1 MSSPRPRALV
11 LAILAAM
18 IAALLSPIAA
28 TPATAATTASIS
40 GTVTVPAGQDVTKV
54 MVRLSACD
62 TARIYCTSPSTS
74 PAANGAYSFG
84 SLPAGTYNL
93 YFNGNNAVNVQ
104 PQSQSGSLTDGQAT
118 TANANLVLGAVLTGK
133 AIVPAGV
140 DPSLIPAN
148 AISPREYRTTKLKAD
163 GTFQLI
169 GLIPGQTQV
178 SFDATGTVPTTYYP
192 GVPSKATA
200 QKVTVVAGQ
209 TAQLNDVTL
218 PVGAYISGTVT
229 PPQGVTWAYTFR
241 GVSALSAGTPDQ
253 FNSGGT
259 DEVSSSTAPDG
270 TYTIG
275 PLWPGDHILQFN
287 GSGYQSPNYTSPIYF
302 ATQWSGG
309 ATSPGNAT
317 KVTLVSGQTAA
328 GINAAMALGG
338 TISGKT
344 VPSSASLA
352 NNGNSVYTTVDV
364 WDANGYKVA
373 GSGSGAGSPY
383 SASGLGAGSYRV
395 AFNRSSGYSTD
406 EAQFYQGLHESA
418 GLASGTTVSVMA
430 GQTTT
435 LADAQL
441 VQGGVFIG
449 QVLDQ
454 NGAPLK
460 GVQIDAS
467 APDGS
472 LVTRSATTDANGIFN
487 IAGLT
492 SASYKL
498 EVNAD
503 GSAPSVGVLYSGNT
517 TDSSNATTIA
527 ATVGSTINV
536 GTLSYAP
543 AAPAGVPGGS
553 VAISPTRFLDT
564 RISNTPLPSGGTV
577 SFQAAGVN
585 GIPIDASAV
594 VVNLTATQ
602 THDAGFLTA
611 YASGSEKPN
620 ASNVNYGPGQ
630 TVPNLAVVPVGPDGK
645 ITIANTSF
653 GSTQVIADV
662 SAYYRGGTPAEAGS
676 FAPLAPTRFLDTR
689 NSSGPVSSGG
699 TVSFQVGGVKG
710 IPANASA
717 VVVNLTVTQPNS
729 FGFLTAYASGSA
741 KPVSSNVNYAGGQTV
756 PNLAV
761 VPVGPDGKVTIA
773 NTESGPYSSV
783 QIIADVSGYF
793 LPGTPATSGA
803 FGPVT
808 PARALDTRASS
819 GPVPAGG
826 TVSFQAAGAHGV
838 PANAA
843 GVWVNLTVTETTS
856 FGFLTGYASGST
868 KPGSSNVNYA
878 TGQTVPNMAY
888 LPIGADGKV
897 TIANTESA
905 PGSSAQIIAD
915 ISGYQLK

>member
-1 MSSPRPRALV
+1 
-11 LAILAAM
+11 M
-18 IAALLSPIAA
+18 IAALFSPVAA
-28 TPATAATTASIS
+28 IPATAATTASIS

-62 TARIYCTSPSTS
+62 TTRTYCTSPSTS
-74 PAANGAYSFG
+74 PAANGSYSFG
-84 SLPAGTYNL
+84 SLPAGTYNV

-104 PQSQSGSLTDGQAT
+104 PQRQSGSLTDGQAT
-118 TANANLVLGAVLTGK
+118 TANANLVLGAILTGR

-178 SFDATGTVPTTYYP
+178 SFNATGNVPTTYYP
-192 GVPSKATA
+192 GAPSKATA

-229 PPQGVTWAYTFR
+229 PPQGVSWGYTYT
-241 GVSALSAGTPDQ
+241 GVSALYAGTLDQ
-253 FNSGGT
+253 FNSGGI

-275 PLWPGDHILQFN
+275 PLWPGDHILQFY
-287 GSGYQSPNYTSPIYF
+287 GSGYVSPNYTNPIYF

-317 KVTLVSGQTAA
+317 KVTVNAGQTVP
-328 GINAAMALGG
+328 GINASMALGG
-338 TISGKT
+338 TVSGKI

-352 NNGNSVYTTVDV
+352 NNGNTVYTTVDV

-373 GSGSGAGSPY
+373 ATGSPAGSPY

-395 AFNRSSGYSTD
+395 AFNRSSGYSAD

-418 GLASGTTVSVMA
+418 GLASGTTVPVTA

-460 GVQIDAS
+460 GVQVDAS

-472 LVTRSATTDANGIFN
+472 LVTRSTTTDANGLFN

-492 SASYKL
+492 TASYKL

-503 GSAPSVGVLYSGNT
+503 GNVPAVGVLYSGST
-517 TDSSNATTIA
+517 ADSSKATTIA

-543 AAPAGVPGGS
+543 AAPAGIPGGS
-553 VAISPTRFLDT
+553 TPITPSRFVDT
-564 RISNTPLPSGGTV
+564 RPSGPVPGGGTV
-577 SFQAAGVN
+577 SVQVAGVN
-585 GIPIDASAV
+585 GIPIDAAAV
-594 VVNLTATQ
+594 VLNLTVTE
-602 THDAGFLTA
+602 THAAGFLTA

-620 ASNVNYGPGQ
+620 ASNVNYGPDQ

-653 GSTQVIADV
+653 GSAQVIADV
-662 SAYYRGGTPAEAGS
+662 SAYYGGGTAAAAGS

-689 NSSGPVSSGG
+689 NTSGPVSSGG

-729 FGFLTAYASGSA
+729 FGFLTAYASGST

-773 NTESGPYSSV
+773 NTESGPGSSAQV
-783 QIIADVSGYF
+783 IADVSGYF

-808 PARALDTRASS
+808 PTRALDTRASS

-856 FGFLTGYASGST
+856 FGFLTGYASGTT
-868 KPGSSNVNYA
+868 KPGSSNVNYV

-915 ISGYQLK
+915 VSGYQLK